1 MIKFGKWIAKHR
13 KLIVLLSVLLLIPS
27 LIGISKTRINYDILS
42 YLPNSLETVK
52 GQDIMVDEI
61 WNRGFLHG
69 RRRRRQGKRRPEDQT
84 QN

>member
-52 GQDIMVDEI
+52 GQDIMVDE
-61 WNRGFLHG
+61 F
-69 RRRRRQGKRRPEDQT
+69 
-84 QN
+84 

>member
-52 GQDIMVDEI
+52 GQDIMVDEFEPGLSP
-61 WNRGFLHG
+61 WSSWKTPR
-69 RRRRRQGKRRPEDQT
+69 
-84 QN
+84 

>member
-1 MIKFGKWIAKHR
+1 MVIHLGGLIMIKFGKWIAKHR

-52 GQDIMVDEI
+52 GQDIM
-61 WNRGFLHG
+61 
-69 RRRRRQGKRRPEDQT
+69 
-84 QN
+84 

>member
-52 GQDIMVDEI
+52 GQDIM
-61 WNRGFLHG
+61 
-69 RRRRRQGKRRPEDQT
+69 
-84 QN
+84 